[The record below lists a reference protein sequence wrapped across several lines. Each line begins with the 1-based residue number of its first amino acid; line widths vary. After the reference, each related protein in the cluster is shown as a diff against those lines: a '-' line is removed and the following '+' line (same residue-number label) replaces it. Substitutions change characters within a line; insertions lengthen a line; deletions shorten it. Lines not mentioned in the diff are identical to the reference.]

1 MDNYYLCMDGPLDGQ
16 RVPYKGP
23 SFQLGP
29 FVYRLEGSVYRY
41 EGLLLTSA
49 QLEAAEADSLSWE
62 QPLTSGA
69 TEESNSQ
76 SGEIC
81 ISPTPTGATG
91 SVAECRQRLNE
102 LDQELAELV
111 KEAQSLIAEGR
122 NPIPSLRKYV
132 AYYQEESTLL
142 ERIQRLY
149 PSETIARAHRHSL
162 AMWESSQ
169 FSLANRLSPTDE
181 IQEAADFALAEVE
194 ASKLSDEQWRQ
205 FWAQLDALQAPALP
219 TPSPLAPLPPSPQ
232 QTSSLP
238 PPRQKDDCDE
248 LFSALFAIIFGIVL
262 VGTIFLVPPAT
273 LFGAVLVT
281 LTLFFGASHR
291 LRQ

>member
-1 MDNYYLCMDGPLDGQ
+1 VDNYYLCIDGPLDGQ

-29 FVYRLEGSVYRY
+29 FTYRLKGSVYRY
-41 EGLLLTSA
+41 EGLLLTST
-49 QLEAAEADSLSWE
+49 QLEGAEADSLSWE

-69 TEESNSQ
+69 TEESNCQ

-81 ISPTPTGATG
+81 ISPTPTAVTG

-102 LDQELAELV
+102 LDRELTVLV

-122 NPIPSLRKYV
+122 NTIPALRKYV
-132 AYYQEESTLL
+132 AYYQEESALL
-142 ERIQRLY
+142 ERIQQLY
-149 PSETIARAHRHSL
+149 PSEPIARAHRHSL

-169 FSLANRLSPTDE
+169 FSLANRLSHSDE
-181 IQEAADFALAEVE
+181 IQEAANSALAEVE

-205 FWAQLDALQAPALP
+205 FWAQLDALEPPAAQPQAP
-219 TPSPLAPLPPSPQ
+219 SAPLPPLPQ

-238 PPRQKDDCDE
+238 PPKQNDNRDE
-248 LFSALFAIIFGIVL
+248 LFSALFAVIFGIAL
-262 VGTIFLVPPAT
+262 IGAIFLVPT
-273 LFGAVLVT
+273 TVVT
-281 LTLFFGASHR
+281 GCAILTLSLFCGSR
-291 LRQ
+291 RRQ